1 MLLNVQPLEGMGV
14 YFKGF
19 LCHFMDEICTGQA
32 NDLVHVAREP
42 NTTEG
47 FTNWLQLGLSQ
58 QVCLCDPTKVSMG
71 HEGTEVVKAESPI
84 IIFLIGH
91 NYY

>member
-1 MLLNVQPLEGMGV
+1 MSNHLKAWE
-14 YFKGF
+14 YISKGF
-19 LCHFMDEICTGQA
+19 SASTVICTGQA